1 MKTESR
7 VGALPS
13 SLSPFVSSEAFRE
26 RSRILVPE
34 KRKADRKIF
43 LDSLSALFDAVPVT
57 DGMTLSFHHHLRNGD
72 SVFNA
77 VCEEIRKRNLRG
89 LTLAP
94 SSVFPN
100 QGLLAE
106 LIENGNVVS
115 LRTNY
120 LNGPAARPI
129 EEGKMQGLLWMDTH
143 GGRHRAI
150 ESGELRIDLAILAAP
165 AVDREGNGTG
175 TEGPAACGTLGYA
188 QSDLRYAKKV
198 SLITDTLV
206 ERVKRVD
213 LDGAYV
219 DYVVKTESIGDPK
232 GIASGTTRI
241 TKDPVGLKIAR
252 DAVRFLEES
261 GALREGF
268 SMQTGA
274 GGTSLAVARYVRER
288 MKALGIR
295 GSFASG
301 GITGPIAS
309 MLGED
314 LFDQLFDV
322 QCFDLDAVRSY
333 RDNPR
338 HRAMSASGYANPYEP
353 GAVADRLSFVILGA
367 TEIDLGFNVNVTTD
381 SFGRI
386 IGGSGGH
393 ADVAHGAGITVIV
406 TNLAK
411 ARLPILRER
420 LTTITTPGEDV
431 DVLVTERGIAVN
443 PRRSDLL
450 ERLKGTR
457 LDVVPIEELLKRA
470 HRISGVPA
478 ELPPPG
484 PTVGYVVYR
493 DGTVLDRI
501 ARPPLR

>member
-1 MKTESR
+1 MKAEF
-7 VGALPS
+7 A
-13 SLSPFVSSEAFRE
+13 PFVSSEAFRE
-26 RSRILVPE
+26 RPRVLIAE
-34 KRKADRKIF
+34 KAKPAEKTF

-72 SVFNA
+72 FVLNA
-77 VCEEIRKRNLRG
+77 VCEEIKKRDLRG

-94 SSVFPN
+94 SSVFPAHA
-100 QGLLAE
+100 LLAE
-106 LIENGNVVS
+106 LIANGNVVS

-129 EEGKMQGLLWMDTH
+129 EDGKLQGLLLMDTH

-150 ESGELRIDLAILAAP
+150 ESGELPIDLAILASP
-165 AVDREGNGTG
+165 AVDVCGNGTG

-188 QSDLRYAKKV
+188 QADLRYAKKV
-198 SLITDTLV
+198 ALVTDTLLDA
-206 ERVKRVD
+206 VKRVD
-213 LDGAYV
+213 FDGSYV
-219 DYVVKTESIGDPK
+219 DYVVRMDSIGDPK

-252 DAVRFLEES
+252 DAVRFLEEV

-301 GITGPIAS
+301 GITGPIAG
-309 MLGED
+309 MLKEN
-314 LFDQLFDV
+314 LFDELFDV

-333 RDNPR
+333 RDNPN
-338 HRAMSASGYANPYEP
+338 HQAISASEYANPYEP
-353 GAVADRLSFVILGA
+353 AAIADRLGFVILGA

-393 ADVAHGAGITVIV
+393 ADVAHGAEITVIV
-406 TNLAK
+406 TNLTK

-420 LTTITTPGEDV
+420 LTTRTTPGEDV

-443 PRRSDLL
+443 PRRTDLI

-457 LDVVPIEELLKRA
+457 LDVVPIEELLRRA
-470 HRISGVPA
+470 HRISGIPA
-478 ELPPPG
+478 QLPPPG
-484 PTVGYVVYR
+484 PTVGYVLYR

-501 ARPPLR
+501 ARPSLR